1 MLKKEI
7 ELDEKVDLLGKKALP
22 VGKLPADILKRL
34 LGLYTSTDHG
44 VVIGPSIGEDAAAI
58 DFGDLYLLVTTD
70 PITFVTE
77 DIGTY
82 TIFINANDIA
92 TMGGIPRWFLATIL
106 LPEKQTTQNLA
117 ENIFHQLSSAC
128 KGMDVSFCGGHTEI
142 TAGINRP
149 IIIGM
154 MIGKVE
160 KNNLITTKGAKAG
173 DDIILT
179 KEIAIEGTSIIARE
193 RRDVL
198 IGIYGERF
206 VNTCR
211 RFTEEP
217 GISVLRDAQIA
228 IAHGEIHSMH
238 DPTEGGLATGLFEVA
253 SAADVGLIVEEECI
267 AVLPEC
273 GILCRHYGL
282 DPLGLIASGSLLIA
296 INPRDTAKVLE
307 ALINSGVPAAK
318 IGNILPKEYGL
329 KIKKHNEILE
339 LPAFDRD
346 EITKIFD

>member
-1 MLKKEI
+1 MNR
-7 ELDEKVDLLGKKALP
+7 KVKGLP

-34 LGLYTSTDHG
+34 LGLYTSTNHG

-58 DFGDLYLLVTTD
+58 DFGDSYLLVTTD

-77 DIGTY
+77 GIGTY
-82 TIFINANDIA
+82 TVFINANDIA
-92 TMGGIPRWFLATIL
+92 TMGGIPKWFLATIL
-106 LPEKQTTQNLA
+106 LPEEQTTQDLV

-128 KGMDVSFCGGHTEI
+128 KKMDVSFCGGHTEI
-142 TAGINRP
+142 TAGIKRP
-149 IIIGM
+149 IVIGM
-154 MIGKVE
+154 MIGEVR
-160 KNNLITTKGAKAG
+160 KNNLITTKGARAG

-179 KEIAIEGTSIIARE
+179 KAIAIEGISIIARE
-193 RRDVL
+193 KGDAL
-198 IGIYGERF
+198 IGIFGERF
-206 VNTCR
+206 INTCR

-217 GISVLRDAQIA
+217 GLSVLREAQIA
-228 IAHGEIHSMH
+228 TAYGEIHSMH

-253 SAADVGLIVEEECI
+253 TAADVGLIVEEESI
-267 AVLPEC
+267 PVFPEC
-273 GILCRHYGL
+273 QTLCRHYGL
-282 DPLGLIASGSLLIA
+282 DPLGLIASGSLLIT

-318 IGNILPKEYGL
+318 IGNILSKEHGL
-329 KIKKHNEILE
+329 KIKKHNEVLK

>member
-1 MLKKEI
+1 MNR
-7 ELDEKVDLLGKKALP
+7 KVKVLP
-22 VGKLPADILKRL
+22 AGKLPADILKRL
-34 LGLYTSTDHG
+34 LGLYTSTNHS

-58 DFGDLYLLVTTD
+58 DFGDSYLLVTTD

-82 TIFINANDIA
+82 AIFINANDIA

-106 LPEKQTTQNLA
+106 LPEEQTTQDLA

-128 KGMDVSFCGGHTEI
+128 KRMDVSFCGGHTEI

-149 IIIGM
+149 IVIGM
-154 MIGKVE
+154 MIGEVR
-160 KNNLITTKGAKAG
+160 KNNLITTKGARAG

-179 KEIAIEGTSIIARE
+179 KAIAIEGISIIARE
-193 RRDVL
+193 KGDAL
-198 IGIYGERF
+198 IGIFGERF
-206 VNTCR
+206 INTCR
-211 RFTEEP
+211 RFMEEP
-217 GISVLRDAQIA
+217 GLSVLREAQIA
-228 IAHGEIHSMH
+228 TAYGEIHSMH

-253 SAADVGLIVEEECI
+253 TAADVGLIVEEESI
-267 AVLPEC
+267 PIFPEC
-273 GILCRHYGL
+273 QTLCRHYRL
-282 DPLGLIASGSLLIA
+282 DPLGLIASGSLLIT

-318 IGNILPKEYGL
+318 IGKILPKEHGL
-329 KIKKHNEILE
+329 KIKKYNEVLK